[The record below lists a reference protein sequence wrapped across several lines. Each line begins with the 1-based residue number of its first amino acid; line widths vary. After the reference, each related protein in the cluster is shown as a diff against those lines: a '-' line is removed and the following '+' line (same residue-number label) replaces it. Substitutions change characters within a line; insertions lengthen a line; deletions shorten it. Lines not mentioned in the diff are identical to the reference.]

1 MGDYSGKKKI
11 GGKVNSKISN
21 QDSIAAVL
29 AIEQI
34 NSVDP
39 FKLECDLQDF
49 CIKCE
54 GDEDLEIFN
63 QHNHVYIQV
72 KSGVLNSTTFYK
84 ILSDFK
90 KIDEDESKTNN
101 YFVLITFENFKIN
114 GKNIRDQLDDYIN
127 VYLNEYETEDK
138 KERIKQE
145 IENDYSLKEFATIIN
160 RLRIVQRPLFRD
172 GHDTK
177 AIFSRNM
184 RLYYSFKD
192 PGDILVDA
200 LFNGLTDKFAE
211 LRRNRS
217 FVSKG
222 DLEIIINKKIGCMSA
237 FSGISLQAGYKRIE
251 NGYIKSPEALQKR
264 DELYHGFKIAKKR
277 ISSGWRKAY
286 RKEFILSLLIG
297 AKRCPKCGHPIM
309 ANVQGLFGI
318 ACPDCG
324 FSPYVTMFLFCECGC
339 FEAIK
344 QQPEMDDESQIQY
357 IKDYFEKRDGN
368 NCRGC
373 GRNLIDDYVEQRI
386 FYAPI
391 PYPYDELTDD
401 EEMYKNSPY

>member
-1 MGDYSGKKKI
+1 MGDYSGKKKT
-11 GGKVNSKISN
+11 GGKINSKISN

-34 NSVDP
+34 NSIDP
-39 FKLECDLQDF
+39 FKLGCDLLNF
-49 CIKCE
+49 CMKCE

-72 KSGVLNSTTFYK
+72 KSGALESTTFYD

-90 KIDEDESKTNN
+90 KIDEDENKTNN
-101 YFVLITFENFKIN
+101 YFVIITFEIFKVN
-114 GKNIRDQLDDYIN
+114 GKNVREQLDDYIN
-127 VYLNEYETEDK
+127 VYLNEFETADK
-138 KERIKQE
+138 KEKIKQE
-145 IENDYSLKEFATIIN
+145 IVTDYSLNEFTTIIN

-192 PGDILVDA
+192 PGDIIVDT
-200 LFNGLTDKFAE
+200 LFNTLTDKFAE

-217 FVSKG
+217 FISKG
-222 DLEIIINKKIGCMSA
+222 DLEIIINRKIGRMSA

-251 NGYIKSPEALQKR
+251 NGYIKNPEALLKK
-264 DELYHGFKIAKKR
+264 DELYYGFKMAKKK
-277 ISSGWRKAY
+277 IYSGWRKAY
-286 RKEFILSLLIG
+286 RKEFIMSLLIG
-297 AKRCPKCGHPIM
+297 AKRCPECGHPMM

-344 QQPEMDDESQIQY
+344 QQPDMDDESQIQY
-357 IKDYFEKRDGN
+357 IKDYLEKREGN

-373 GRNLIDDYVEQRI
+373 GRNLIDDYVEQRV

-391 PYPYDELTDD
+391 PYPYDALTDD
-401 EEMYKNSPY
+401 EEMYKKSPY